1 MFAQPRR
8 ITTFQNPSNSTPLTV
23 NIRTVLIHAFHP
35 SQTKVIYVTTEFLRG
50 HGISDN
56 REELGIDLFDGSSIK
71 TAVERFVEESVEQL
85 RAVRSRQKGD
95 VRE

>member
-1 MFAQPRR
+1 MFARR
-8 ITTFQNPSNSTPLTV
+8 ITTFQNSSNSTPLTV
-23 NIRTVLIHAFHP
+23 NIRTVLLVHAFHS
-35 SQTKVIYVTTEFLRG
+35 SQTKIIYVTTEFLRG
-50 HGISDN
+50 RGISDN
-56 REELGIDLFDGSSIK
+56 REELGIDLFDGSPIK

>member
-8 ITTFQNPSNSTPLTV
+8 IATFQNSSNSTPLTV
-23 NIRTVLIHAFHP
+23 NIRTVLIHAFHS
-35 SQTKVIYVTTEFLRG
+35 SQTKIIYVTTEFLRG
-50 HGISDN
+50 RGISDN
-56 REELGIDLFDGSSIK
+56 REELGIDLFDGSPIK
-71 TAVERFVEESVEQL
+71 TAIERFVEESVEQL

>member
-8 ITTFQNPSNSTPLTV
+8 ITTFQNSSNSTSL
-23 NIRTVLIHAFHP
+23 TVLIHAFHP

-56 REELGIDLFDGSSIK
+56 REELGIDLFDGSPIK
-71 TAVERFVEESVEQL
+71 TAIERFVEESVEQL